1 MRAKNMG
8 RSELLSWINQTIQ
21 SDYSKIEQFSDGV
34 GLCQILDAFF
44 DNVKPE
50 VMKLKCIA
58 YN

>member
-8 RSELLSWINQTIQ
+8 RSELLTWVNQIIQ
-21 SDYSKIEQFSDGV
+21 ADYVKIESFSDGV

-50 VMKLKCIA
+50 VIKIKCIILS
-58 YN
+58 